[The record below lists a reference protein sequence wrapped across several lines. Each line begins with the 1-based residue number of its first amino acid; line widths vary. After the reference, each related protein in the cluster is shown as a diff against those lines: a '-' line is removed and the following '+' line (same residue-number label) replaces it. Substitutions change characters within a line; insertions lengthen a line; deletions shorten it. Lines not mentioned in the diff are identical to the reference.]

1 MYSFHLNFPNYPYKE
16 IWARDEGFAPGF
28 DMLLAITGVNGKP
41 SKSLSPQQAAG
52 HYGILPL
59 RVQVCSHIS
68 SGLSPADPSVPA
80 IHPTSKL
87 AGILAYEINMP
98 S

>member
-1 MYSFHLNFPNYPYKE
+1 MATIKQVLS
-16 IWARDEGFAPGF
+16 
-28 DMLLAITGVNGKP
+28 TVNGKP

-68 SGLSPADPSVPA
+68 SGLRPAEPSVPA
-80 IHPTSKL
+80 IHPTNKL
-87 AGILAYEINMP
+87 AGILAYEIN
-98 S
+98 STFTGEKDVIKRIQ